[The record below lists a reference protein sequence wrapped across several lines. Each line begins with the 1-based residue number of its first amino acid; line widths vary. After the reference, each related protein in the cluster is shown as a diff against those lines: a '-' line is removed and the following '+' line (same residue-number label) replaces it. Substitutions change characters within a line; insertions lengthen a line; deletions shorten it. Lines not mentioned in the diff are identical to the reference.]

1 MKLDSKSIV
10 GLPVKLGRDL
20 MRHLNVYRIDVES
33 VHNFLNEQHWR
44 TTVDA
49 ARKINP
55 RIPVG
60 IRQNVGEK
68 DYCRIWGF
76 RFKPIKLAEAEQVF
90 AALLTE
96 GYLEPN
102 EPEHSRDTRK
112 YQLSRKGR
120 QTSAANLTK
129 RFDRAK
135 ADKEVD
141 EMIARANAINTRD
154 ELVFYVNKITA
165 FGSYLSNSDDLGDID
180 LVINLD
186 VRRPNTKFTNES
198 HYRADNSGKS
208 LDFSSSLDYGR
219 KEVMQLLRARKARLS
234 FVSASTVEG
243 LKTETSVLFEWS
255 PEAKRRAEMEA
266 FDWRLHEPLRQV
278 KEWLAANPG
287 INTDPIEIARWC
299 QGVADILSKGGLYV
313 RLFHNWSGN
322 FAHNM
327 MPHWGLSASQAAAA
341 TAHDISWAEY
351 AKRAAIYITEGYK
364 QAITEVV
371 EREFYAHFAYNLDAS
386 DAAILTA
393 ERFGWKP
400 AEGQH
405 YISMRNHT
413 DHLETIYQV
422 HPELKYAAP
431 SS

>member
-1 MKLDSKSIV
+1 MKLDSRHIV

-20 MRHLNVYRIDVES
+20 MRHLNVYRIDVAS
-33 VHNFLNEQHWR
+33 VHSFFNEQHWR
-44 TTVDA
+44 VTVDA

-60 IRQNVGEK
+60 IRQNVDEK
-68 DYCRIWGF
+68 EYCRIWGF
-76 RFKPIKLAEAEQVF
+76 RFNPIKRAEAERVF
-90 AALLTE
+90 AALLAE

-102 EPEHSRDTRK
+102 EPEHSRDTRR

-120 QTSAANLTK
+120 QTAAANLTK

-135 ADKEVD
+135 ADEEVR
-141 EMIARANAINTRD
+141 ELIAHANRINTRD

-165 FGSYLSNSDDLGDID
+165 FGSYLSDTDDLGDID
-180 LVINLD
+180 LVVNLN
-186 VRRPNTKFTNES
+186 VRRPNTRFTEES

-208 LDFSSSLDYGR
+208 LDFSSRLDYGR
-219 KEVMQLLRARKARLS
+219 NEVMQLLRARRARLS
-234 FVSASTVEG
+234 FASASTVEE
-243 LKTETSVLFEWS
+243 LKTEASVLFEWG
-255 PEAKRRAEMEA
+255 PDTKRRAEMEA

-278 KEWLAANPG
+278 KEWLAANPV
-287 INTDPIEIARWC
+287 NSDPVEIARWC
-299 QGVADILSKGGLYV
+299 QGVADVLSKGGLYV

-322 FAHNM
+322 FAQKM
-327 MPHWGLSASQAAAA
+327 MPYWGLPTSQAAAA

-351 AKRAAIYITEGYK
+351 ATRAATYITEGYK
-364 QAITEVV
+364 QTITPVV
-371 EREFYAHFAYNLDAS
+371 EREFYLHFAYNLDAS

-400 AEGQH
+400 AEDQQ

-413 DHLETIYQV
+413 DHLETIYQL
-422 HPELKYAAP
+422 HPELKDGVA